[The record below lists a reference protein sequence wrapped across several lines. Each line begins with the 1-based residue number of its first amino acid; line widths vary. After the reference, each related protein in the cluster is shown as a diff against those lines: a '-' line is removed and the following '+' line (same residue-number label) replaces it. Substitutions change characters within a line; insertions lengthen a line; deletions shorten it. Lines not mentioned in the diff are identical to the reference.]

1 MAIVIE
7 ALSWLLI
14 ACGSAFVLVGA
25 IGMVRMPDF
34 FSRMQAASVID
45 TMGAGLLLTGLMLQ
59 AGFSLVT
66 LKLFFL
72 IALLFFIGPVVSH
85 ALAQAALH
93 EGVKP
98 ILSEDRRN
106 RLSKETF
113 RKKSRKED

>member
-1 MAIVIE
+1 MAVVIE

-14 ACGSAFVLVGA
+14 ACGSGFVVIGA

-34 FSRMQAASVID
+34 FTRMQAASVID

-72 IALLFFIGPVVSH
+72 IALLFYIGPVISH

-98 ILSEDRRN
+98 FLSEVRRN
-106 RLSKETF
+106 RFNTETS
-113 RKKSRKED
+113 RKKNRKED